1 MPLPE
6 GYLPRKGDT
15 LKILVT
21 VEHDVEAD
29 DTYIFTRFSD
39 SDRVNL
45 DLERA
50 LAQDADVWVENR
62 QWRKGDRVLDLES
75 GSPGEVI
82 IVESGAAV
90 VRLDDGRGL
99 VVRYSYDDLS
109 AEHPVAAM
117 IDREDPT
124 SIPGPSTSTRP
135 PEEEIKF

>member
-29 DTYIFTRFSD
+29 DTYIFTRFSG
-39 SDRVNL
+39 SADRVSL

-50 LAQDADVWVENR
+50 LAQDANVWVEDR

-75 GSPGEVI
+75 GVPGEVI
-82 IVESGAAV
+82 LVEDGAAV

-99 VVRYSYDDLS
+99 VVRYSYDELQ
-109 AEHPVAAM
+109 AEHPAAAM
-117 IDREDPT
+117 IDREEPPPV
-124 SIPGPSTSTRP
+124 PGLSTLTPRP
-135 PEEEIKF
+135 EVEF